1 MNKIGLTS
9 SPEKMHFISSKKA
22 IDILK
27 VVSEGDHMNIIL
39 TFLILFSFQ
48 CSATE
53 NLDYWNGEDYYRNSL
68 SQQDAAI
75 SLIKQVEF
83 QGSETVLDVGCGD
96 GKITAFIAE
105 KFPNSTVHGIDISRS
120 MIDFAQ
126 KTFPNESYPNLT
138 FGLQDAQDLN
148 ENELYDLIFSF
159 TTIQWVKDHQAF
171 LKGAYASLKPRGK
184 LAVTMPIGF
193 PPALRQAIDE
203 TIAQPEWA
211 PYFNQ
216 FDDGYNFSDGETFHA
231 LLIKE
236 QFNPLKVAIVPQQ
249 DRFPSKDVFEK
260 FISQWFPYL
269 RPLPEIH
276 KNPFL
281 KQILDRY
288 RELEYPTPNG
298 EVHFNIQKLEVIAE
312 KPELK

>member
-1 MNKIGLTS
+1 MK
-9 SPEKMHFISSKKA
+9 
-22 IDILK
+22 
-27 VVSEGDHMNIIL
+27 IIL

-48 CSATE
+48 CTANE
-53 NLDYWNGEDYYRNSL
+53 NADYWNGEDYYRHSL
-68 SQQDAAI
+68 SQQEAAS
-75 SLIKQVEF
+75 SLIKQIEF
-83 QGSETVLDVGCGD
+83 QGNETVLDVGCGD
-96 GKITAFIAE
+96 GKMTAFIAE
-105 KFPNSTVHGIDISRS
+105 KFPNSIVHGIDISRS

-184 LAVTMPIGF
+184 LAITMPIGF
-193 PPALRQAIDE
+193 PPALKQAIEE
-203 TIAQPEWA
+203 TITRPEWA

-216 FDDGYNFSDGETFHA
+216 FEDGYNFSDPDTFHA

-236 QFNPLKVAIVPQQ
+236 HFNPLKVAIVPQQ

-269 RPLPEIH
+269 RPLPEVH

-288 RELEYPTPNG
+288 RELEYPTPDG